1 MHGDKLQSKCL
12 ANYNKTR
19 MKHLDLLIQFVLF
32 VIQVCYS
39 FSFHINI
46 LKSNIEG
53 KPMIYTSV
61 SDPFYFDTDPDP
73 R

>member
-19 MKHLDLLIQFVLF
+19 MKDYKIYLYNLYFLSYKF
-32 VIQVCYS
+32 VIL
-39 FSFHINI
+39 ILIIKI